1 MVRKFGSIREVC
13 HIADIPWQRDA
24 VLVFVDG
31 WGCVQPRGAFETGER
46 VIYVQ
51 IDSFVPVSAVFG
63 EQFPAM
69 SPAELDGMSLAE
81 LNGRSGYRV
90 SELLGIEKYVPPTPA
105 HLEGHAIGTL
115 TKFMPRTGL
124 QERVQDHPRYL
135 VDFADERFEVSEKL
149 DGFSMTVYYYR
160 GAPGFSLP
168 EFGVCEQ
175 RRIWDRDDDNAYT
188 RTASSLMLQK
198 LLGDYGRS
206 VALQGE
212 LIGNGIGGKI
222 EEIDGVDFL
231 VFDAFDLE
239 ERRYLTAGE
248 RDGLVGELNK
258 IASGYGGR
266 ELNQV
271 PFLGCHRL
279 RDCVCAGR
287 SGIDRRL
294 PRQIQLVQGILRFA
308 RGESWVNLGAPREGL
323 MFKQV
328 GGDLTFKVINNE
340 FLLYKRRLS
349 LEEAGGARGGNS

>member
-1 MVRKFGSIREVC
+1 
-13 HIADIPWQRDA
+13 
-24 VLVFVDG
+24 
-31 WGCVQPRGAFETGER
+31 
-46 VIYVQ
+46 
-51 IDSFVPVSAVFG
+51 
-63 EQFPAM
+63 M

-81 LNGRSGYRV
+81 LNGRSGYRVETVEVNGVMSQGLLFKLSRISSRSRLGIGEDV

-258 IASGYGGR
+258 IAGGYGGR